1 MDERMASLLAVDVRL
16 DASEPNQRAAGVTMT
31 QSAVS
36 ALRDMIVSGELPSG
50 SLLRLDEIAT
60 RLDMSVSPVR
70 EALRQL
76 EVLGLVEHAAYKSAT
91 VTTLSVSEMTS
102 VYESRVAIETLVIR
116 RLAAQVSS
124 VDDLALLD
132 DLLAGL
138 TAAYDARDRFAV
150 VRKNTEFHMALA
162 ALTGSRLY
170 ERLMEQIHNAWERY
184 SAYLISKDRP
194 EDTFKAEKAG
204 HRAILAALR
213 TGEPD
218 AAELAMRSHLLVSR
232 DIFRRLAEDLNI
244 DDAAANDGLLRG
256 ALAEI
261 VAMPAAPAS
270 VP

>member
-1 MDERMASLLAVDVRL
+1 MDEGIDSLPAGEVRL
-16 DASEPNQRAAGVTMT
+16 GASGSNQGAVGVTMT

-50 SLLRLDEIAT
+50 SLLRLDEIAS

-91 VTTLSVSEMTS
+91 VTMLSVSEMTS

-116 RLAAQVSS
+116 RLAAQISS
-124 VDDLALLD
+124 LGDLASLD

-162 ALTGSRLY
+162 AITGSGLY
-170 ERLMEQIHNAWERY
+170 ERLMEQIHIAWERY

-194 EDTFKAEKAG
+194 EDTFNAEEAG
-204 HRAILAALR
+204 HHAVLAALQ
-213 TGEPD
+213 TGDPD

-232 DIFRRLAEDLNI
+232 DIFRRLAEDLNA
-244 DDAAANDGLLRG
+244 DDDDRNDRTWLGSLPGLAAVPSTPSLR
-256 ALAEI
+256 
-261 VAMPAAPAS
+261 
-270 VP
+270 